1 MEVISRMMKL
11 PLWIVLFI
19 SAALLACG
27 EQTPAPGAAVAT
39 VPGPTGAATSAPS
52 PTTQRAGLSEAP
64 RASSTAT
71 PRPGAAT
78 TLPAPTTQIPDG
90 STWILQTLDGD
101 PVLGGTFVWL
111 RLDGD
116 TYSGLDGC
124 NTFGGRFKDGKPVAG
139 DDGEFNAPPITMTLI
154 GCSSGI
160 EEQADRYRELLK
172 KGERFRVVDKHLEI
186 LDGEG
191 ETRLGFV
198 QQAPLAG
205 GPVGLVG
212 TEWRLVLEDG
222 VGEDVNA
229 ATLVFL
235 NDHHAVGITTCRGYV
250 ASYEASGERL
260 DFWSTAMTEYGGA
273 SPCAEELRIQEGQF
287 TNDLSRA
294 VEYSVSE
301 EEGTRRLRIRTSR
314 GRTVT
319 FEPLAAEVESVFDV
333 EWHLKALVT
342 VGEWGDP
349 DVPPLRATRLIPGTE
364 VTARFHEKGVSGFGG
379 CNFYGARMDPEE
391 PIAREDGSFAK
402 GTMAIEATAMGCL
415 DPPGV
420 TEQERRFTGLISNFE
435 RYRIYGQLLVV
446 HTKDDV
452 VLMFQAE

>member
-52 PTTQRAGLSEAP
+52 PTTQGAGLSEAP

-71 PRPGAAT
+71 PRPGAT
-78 TLPAPTTQIPDG
+78 PPAPTTQIPDG

-116 TYSGLDGC
+116 TYSGFDGC
-124 NTFGGRFKDGKPVAG
+124 NTFGGRFEDGKPVASG
-139 DDGEFNAPPITMTLI
+139 DGEFAAPPTFRTLI
-154 GCSSGI
+154 GCPESI
-160 EEQADRYRELLK
+160 EGQADSYIELLEQ
-172 KGERFRVVDKHLEI
+172 GERFRVVDDRLEI
-186 LDGEG
+186 LGGGGEV
-191 ETRLGFV
+191 RLIFV
-198 QQAPLAG
+198 QQVPLSGSA
-205 GPVGLVG
+205 VELVG
-212 TEWRLVLEDG
+212 TEWQLVVEDSTG
-222 VGEDVNA
+222 GDEKA
-229 ATLVFL
+229 ATLVFVD
-235 NDHHAVGITTCRGYV
+235 DHLTVGTTACRSYV
-250 ASYEASGERL
+250 ASYEASDERL
-260 DFWSTAMTEYGGA
+260 DFRSTAMTEYGGA
-273 SPCAEELRIQEGQF
+273 STCADESRIQEGQF
-287 TNDLSRA
+287 TDDLSPA
-294 VEYSVSE
+294 SEYSVSE
-301 EEGTRRLRIRTSR
+301 EEGIKRLRIRTGQ

-319 FEPLAAEVESVFDV
+319 FEPLVAGVESVLDV
-333 EWHLKALVT
+333 EWHLSVFVT
-342 VGEWGDP
+342 VSEWGDP
-349 DVPPLRATRLIPGTE
+349 DVVPLRVDRLIPGTE
-364 VTARFHEKGVSGFGG
+364 VTARFHIGRGVSGFGG
-379 CNFYGARMDPEE
+379 CNPYGAKLEPEE
-391 PIAREDGSFAK
+391 PFAREDGTFATGLMAITSTAK
-402 GTMAIEATAMGCL
+402 GCP

>member
-1 MEVISRMMKL
+1 MEVVSRMMKL

-19 SAALLACG
+19 FAALLACG

-52 PTTQRAGLSEAP
+52 PTTQGAGLSEDP

-78 TLPAPTTQIPDG
+78 TPPAPTTQIPDG
-90 STWILQTLDGD
+90 STWILQTLDGG

-116 TYSGLDGC
+116 AYSGFDGC
-124 NTFGGRFKDGKPVAG
+124 NTFGGRFEDGKPVAG

-172 KGERFRVVDKHLEI
+172 KGERFRVVDKRLEI

-198 QQAPLAG
+198 QQAPIAG

-212 TEWRLVLEDG
+212 TEWQLVLEDG

-250 ASYEASGERL
+250 ASYEASGEHL
-260 DFWSTAMTEYGGA
+260 DFWSTAMTEYGWA
-273 SPCAEELRIQEGQF
+273 SSCTEELRIQEGQF
-287 TNDLSRA
+287 TDDLSQA
-294 VEYSVSE
+294 IEYSVSE
-301 EEGTRRLRIRTSR
+301 EEGTSRFRIRTSR
-314 GRTVT
+314 GRTVA
-319 FEPLAAEVESVFDV
+319 FEPLASEVESVVDV
-333 EWHLKALVT
+333 EWRLRAFVT
-342 VGEWGDP
+342 VGKREASAMA
-349 DVPPLRATRLIPGTE
+349 PLRVDRLIPGTW
-364 VTARFHEKGVSGFGG
+364 VTVRFHEKGASGFGG
-379 CNFYGARMDPEE
+379 CNFYGVRMEPEGAHGE
-391 PIAREDGSFAK
+391 GRQVLRHG
-402 GTMAIEATAMGCL
+402 
-415 DPPGV
+415 
-420 TEQERRFTGLISNFE
+420 
-435 RYRIYGQLLVV
+435 RYGY
-446 HTKDDV
+446 
-452 VLMFQAE
+452 

>member
-1 MEVISRMMKL
+1 MWVKGLVVIL
-11 PLWIVLFI
+11 AIAGLIVASI
-19 SAALLACG
+19 SCSNADVA
-27 EQTPAPGAAVAT
+27 TPTEGITAVA
-39 VPGPTGAATSAPS
+39 PTP
-52 PTTQRAGLSEAP
+52 
-64 RASSTAT
+64 
-71 PRPGAAT
+71 
-78 TLPAPTTQIPDG
+78 PAPTTQIPDR

-124 NTFGGRFKDGKPVAG
+124 NTFGGRFEDGKPVAG

-172 KGERFRVVDKHLEI
+172 KGERFRVVDERLEI
-186 LDGEG
+186 LDSEG

-205 GPVGLVG
+205 GPAGLVG
-212 TEWRLVLEDG
+212 TEWQLVLEDG
-222 VGEDVNA
+222 VGEDVNT

-235 NDHHAVGITTCRGYV
+235 GDHHAVGVTTCRGYV

-260 DFWSTAMTEYGGA
+260 DFRSTAMTEYGGA

-301 EEGTRRLRIRTSR
+301 EEGTSWLRIRTSR

-319 FEPLAAEVESVFDV
+319 FEPLAAGVESVFDV

-349 DVPPLRATRLIPGTE
+349 DVPPLRATRMIPGTK

-379 CNFYGARMDPEE
+379 CNFYGARMEPEE
-391 PIAREDGSFAK
+391 PFAKEDGSSTK
-402 GTMAIEATAMGCL
+402 GTMAIESNLMACA

-420 TEQERRFTGLISNFE
+420 LEQEKRFTGLIPKLES
-435 RYRIYGQLLVV
+435 YQIYGHLLVV

-452 VLMFQAE
+452 VLIFQAE